1 MGVPQRPELGV
12 SQRYKTGAKRLRA
25 TGAAFALVLGCAL
38 AHAAVAQSGGATN
51 APPLQPGET
60 QRSTLRASDRVSVV
74 LQIEARG
81 DYLLR
86 VDQGGLDL
94 VVTLTEPGGRS
105 QSFNSPLLRNEA
117 ELILLTDQPAGRY
130 EVALHTGEHSDTVAT
145 PVVELTALAPNGDAR
160 EREALQAMTRGAAA
174 NSAGGDEAW
183 RSAAAEYERAAELW
197 RELGRRRDEAQAL
210 FAGAMVEFWQ
220 LYAWQR
226 SADLAE
232 RAAALYR
239 ALDEPSLAAIAVEL
253 QGSAIVEQALEAG
266 EKEPAEA
273 ETLFAR
279 ALELFEEAR
288 RVQERLGNDF
298 ALGSTINFL
307 GYVAYNRGEH
317 DSALGYYRQAADLL
331 AAAGEPGAELNPLAN
346 LAVLD
351 VEAGRVATAVDTLER
366 ILVVLP
372 PGKQERYRSDTL
384 FNLGT
389 SYRMLGYT
397 DQALQ
402 TFATALEIQ
411 IRNGD
416 TQGRGRSLRGIGETY
431 YALGELETATQYLEQ
446 ALVLAIETN
455 DGRPQL
461 GIHRTLGNIAAL
473 EGNHAKALERHQ
485 TAMRFATSATD
496 RAYLELLIARD
507 LVNLGRAA
515 EAAELATA
523 AQATA
528 EAAGSDLLTA
538 RTLHELGRAEARQ
551 GPAGASSATPKLERA
566 ASLYSAMGLESER
579 AAVLHSLGMLARDRG
594 DLKAASAYGAAA
606 IAASESLRLRVAD
619 PELRAAAAATRR
631 AYYETQIDT
640 SMRLHAAQSDTSD
653 AHLRAAFALA
663 ERSRARMLADLLAE
677 ASVDLRGKLDAALL
691 DREKTLVERLA
702 ERRVERD
709 RLLQQPASDAQRVK
723 LAAIATDLASLEN
736 ELNLVEIEMR
746 GADPRR
752 GALTSAATPSAEQ
765 AQAMLDDRTALLEYA
780 LGAPSSYV
788 FVVTRERIAAVT
800 LADRATIE
808 AAARDALADLST
820 LSANGAAPDLT
831 ALAKLVLEPVAP
843 YLDKPRLLL
852 ALDGGLQY
860 VPFAALPSPTA
871 DDAAGRLTG
880 AHDIVV
886 IPSLSAVAALPAR
899 GGARPKTLAIFAD
912 PVLTAA
918 DPRMRAAPVA
928 QVAAAIPNT
937 LLERTSVGR
946 ALERLPATSYEAQA
960 LAALVP
966 AEQRFVASGFDAS
979 RETVLG
985 APLEQYRY
993 VHFAT
998 HGLVDARYPGL
1009 SALALSQF
1017 DEQGTQRNGFLR
1029 LHDIYN
1035 LRLDA
1040 DVAVLS
1046 ACETAL
1052 GRDIRGEGLVG
1063 LTQGFMYAGA
1073 RSVVASLW
1081 QVPDRAAAELMTR
1094 FYRHLL
1100 RGDQSPAAAL
1110 RRAQAELAAERRF
1123 EDPYFWS
1130 GFVLIG
1136 DWR

>member
-1 MGVPQRPELGV
+1 MGVPQPPELGV
-12 SQRYKTGAKRLRA
+12 SQRYDTGAKRARA
-25 TGAAFALVLGCAL
+25 MGAALALTLGCSFAQL
-38 AHAAVAQSGGATN
+38 TAAQDGGATN
-51 APPLQPGET
+51 ALPLRAGET
-60 QRSTLRASDRVSVV
+60 QRAMLRASDRVSFVID
-74 LQIEARG
+74 LAARA

-94 VVTLTEPGGRS
+94 VVTLTGPGGQS
-105 QSFNSPLLRNEA
+105 ESFNSPLLRSEA
-117 ELILLTDQPAGRY
+117 ELVLLADRPAGRY
-130 EVALHTGEHSDTVAT
+130 EVALHTDEHSDTVAT
-145 PVVELTALAPNGDAR
+145 ALVELTALATSGDPR
-160 EREALQAMTRGAAA
+160 EREALQAMTSGAAA
-174 NSAGGDEAW
+174 NLAGGDEAW
-183 RSAAAEYERAAELW
+183 RSAVTEYERAAELW
-197 RELGRRRDEAQAL
+197 RELGRQREEAQAL
-210 FAGAMVEFWQ
+210 LAVAMVEFWQ

-226 SADLAE
+226 SADLAG
-232 RAAALYR
+232 RAATLYR
-239 ALDEPSLAAIAVEL
+239 ALDEPSSAAIAVEL

-266 EKEPAEA
+266 EKEPGEA

-279 ALELFEEAR
+279 ALALFEQAR
-288 RVQERLGNDF
+288 QVQERLGNDF
-298 ALGSTINFL
+298 ALGSIVNFF

-317 DSALGYYRQAADLL
+317 DAARGYYRQAAALL

-351 VEAGRVATAVDTLER
+351 VEAGRVAAAVDTLER

-372 PGKQERYRSDTL
+372 AEKQQRYRSDTL

-397 DQALQ
+397 DRALQ

-411 IRNGD
+411 LRRD
-416 TQGRGRSLRGIGETY
+416 DKQGRGRSLRGIGETY
-431 YALGELETATQYLEQ
+431 YALGELETAAQYLEQ
-446 ALVLAIETN
+446 ALGLAVQTN
-455 DGRPQL
+455 DGRMQAA
-461 GIHRTLGNIAAL
+461 IHRALGNIAAL
-473 EGNHAKALERHQ
+473 EGDHAAALERHQ
-485 TAMRFATSATD
+485 TALRFATSATD

-515 EAAELATA
+515 EAADFA
-523 AQATA
+523 AAAGATA
-528 EAAGSDLLTA
+528 ETAGSDRLTA
-538 RTLHELGRAEARQ
+538 AALHELGRAEARAA
-551 GPAGASSATPKLERA
+551 PALATAATAKLERA
-566 ASLYSAMGLESER
+566 ASLYSAMGLEAER
-579 AAVLHSLGMLARDRG
+579 AAVLHSLGTLARDRG
-594 DLKAASAYGAAA
+594 DLRGARTYGAAA
-606 IAASESLRLRVAD
+606 IAAAESLRLRVAD
-619 PELRAAAAATRR
+619 PELRASAAATRR
-631 AYYETQIDT
+631 SYYEAQIDT
-640 SMRLHAAQSDTSD
+640 LMRLHAAQSDASD
-653 AHLRAAFALA
+653 AHVRAAFGLA

-677 ASVDLRGKLDAALL
+677 AAVDLRGKLDAAVL
-691 DREKTLVERLA
+691 DRERTLVERLA
-702 ERRVERD
+702 ERRIERD
-709 RLLQQPASDAQRVK
+709 RLLQQPASDAQRVE
-723 LAAIATDLASLEN
+723 LAAIAADLASLEN
-736 ELNLVEIEMR
+736 QLNLLEIEMR

-752 GALTSAATPSAEQ
+752 DALTSALSASAEQ
-765 AQAMLDDRTALLEYA
+765 AQTMLDDRTALLEYA
-780 LGAPSSYV
+780 LGTPSYV

-820 LSANGAAPDLT
+820 LGANGAAPDLT
-831 ALAKLVLEPVAP
+831 ALAKLVLEPVAA
-843 YLDKPRLLL
+843 YLDKPLLLL

-871 DDAAGRLTG
+871 DDAARRLAA
-880 AHDIVV
+880 AHDLVV

-912 PVLTAA
+912 PVLTAS
-918 DPRMRAAPVA
+918 DPRLAEAPIA
-928 QVAAAIPNT
+928 LAAASTPA

-960 LAALVP
+960 VAALVP

-979 RETVLG
+979 RETVLD

-1017 DEQGTQRNGFLR
+1017 DERGAERNGFLR

-1100 RGDQSPAAAL
+1100 QGDQLPAAAL

-1123 EDPYFWS
+1123 ADPYFWS